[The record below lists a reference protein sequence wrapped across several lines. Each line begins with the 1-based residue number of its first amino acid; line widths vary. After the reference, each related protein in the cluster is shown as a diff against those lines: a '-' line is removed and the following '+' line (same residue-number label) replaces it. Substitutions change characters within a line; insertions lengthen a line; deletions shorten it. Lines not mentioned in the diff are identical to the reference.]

1 MADGREV
8 ATSCAEH
15 GQDDRRERRCRL
27 RRPGGDRWAAR
38 EARAAQTAPSSSPK
52 IDLREPTASPRSEAE
67 PRRRTAARLLTS
79 AVIRRR
85 PSRPHPTSGRRPP
98 GPSFPPWPPTLEDAL
113 RWSTASARSEAE
125 PRTRTAA
132 LPLTSAAMRSRPS
145 RPSPPPRVPASG
157 LSSPF
162 GPLGFQREGFRPG
175 TTGEDRIVPVS
186 SKT

>member
-1 MADGREV
+1 MGGERGQSSPDG
-8 ATSCAEH
+8 
-15 GQDDRRERRCRL
+15 
-27 RRPGGDRWAAR
+27 
-38 EARAAQTAPSSSPK
+38 PSSSPK

-175 TTGEDRIVPVS
+175 GRQVRIELYQCPQKRDVGEDRIVPVS